1 MQKILS
7 TRAPDGCYNDSGLQK
22 GSQPQ
27 ETDGRWD
34 KWQIHRGEP
43 PTGLPSVTRVGAS
56 EPTLSESAEAFPK
69 SNEQFSSFLPSDS
82 GILFRTP
89 FFTASLLCPPPLTI
103 CLFGRIVSVVAYLLS
118 FPPLFSDTKHHRG
131 GMLTLL
137 SFSQQ
142 KSLSVSEVA
151 SDSPSLVYFGS
162 GSESEGVC
170 SVCVFS
176 EITAT
181 IDGVMMAFKLA
192 LLFTETS
199 STMEERAEKNHRGT
213 ARSLIHSTD

>member
-1 MQKILS
+1 MRRRFPNRTNNS
-7 TRAPDGCYNDSGLQK
+7 
-22 GSQPQ
+22 
-27 ETDGRWD
+27 
-34 KWQIHRGEP
+34 
-43 PTGLPSVTRVGAS
+43 LPSFRLTPVSFSGRHFSQHPSSV
-56 EPTLSESAEAFPK
+56 LLLLLQFVFSAALFPW
-69 SNEQFSSFLPSDS
+69 LPIYSPSPILRHKTSPRGDVDS
-82 GILFRTP
+82 P
-89 FFTASLLCPPPLTI
+89 
-103 CLFGRIVSVVAYLLS
+103 
-118 FPPLFSDTKHHRG
+118 
-131 GMLTLL
+131 LL

-176 EITAT
+176 AITAT

-199 STMEERAEKNHRGT
+199 SIDDGGRAGKNHRGT
-213 ARSLIHSTD
+213 ARSFIRLINEFLREVDERGTCKHKLGANGQVWIGWWQVMCCSSISVASNCPHFHR